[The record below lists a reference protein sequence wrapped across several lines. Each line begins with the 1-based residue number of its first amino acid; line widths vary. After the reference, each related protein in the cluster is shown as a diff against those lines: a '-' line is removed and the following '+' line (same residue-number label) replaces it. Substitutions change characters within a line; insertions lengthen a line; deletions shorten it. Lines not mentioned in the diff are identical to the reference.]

1 MTLAFKR
8 GFEEEQKGVYIFKDT
23 SEGTLARFI
32 EWAYTRDYPAV
43 ISAIEPVETREPVE
57 TSTKETE
64 NTETVVKEKNTVTVA
79 ETDFTFENHPLLAHI
94 HLSIFCSIYLIP
106 DLQDLAFSKMTA
118 CFTDLEKPNDLDT
131 QFAVISAL
139 RVSFR
144 KLPTHDPLL
153 DWMAQYAA
161 YSIDKLRTQRSFH
174 DLLKCSPILASRMVL
189 SLNPAS
195 SPPWKIQRP
204 KYSYPHYT
212 DGYDGYYDDDY

>member
-8 GFEEEQKGVYIFKDT
+8 GFEEEQRGVYIFKDT

-32 EWAYTRDYPAV
+32 EWAYTGDYPAV
-43 ISAIEPVETREPVE
+43 IIAIEPVETRKPVE
-57 TSTKETE
+57 TSTNETE
-64 NTETVVKEKNTVTVA
+64 NTETVKEENTVTLA
-79 ETDFTFENHPLLAHI
+79 QTDFTSENHPLLAHI
-94 HLSIFCSIYLIP
+94 HLYIFCSIYLIP

-144 KLPTHDPLL
+144 RLPPHDPLL
-153 DWMAQYAA
+153 GWMAQYAA

-189 SLNPAS
+189 LLNPAS
-195 SPPWKIQRP
+195 SPPWKIQPP
-204 KYSYPHYT
+204 KYRYPHYT
-212 DGYDGYYDDDY
+212 DDYDGYDDDDF

>member
-8 GFEEEQKGVYIFKDT
+8 GFEEEQKGVYIFEDT
-23 SEGTLARFI
+23 SDGTLARFI
-32 EWAYTRDYPAV
+32 EWAYTGDYPTV
-43 ISAIEPVETREPVE
+43 ISAIEPVE

-64 NTETVVKEKNTVTVA
+64 DTEPVVKENDTVPVA

-94 HLSIFCSIYLIP
+94 HLYIFCRIYLIP

-118 CFTDLEKPNDLDT
+118 CFTDLGKPNDLDT

-144 KLPTHDPLL
+144 KLPAHDPLL

-161 YSIDKLRTQRSFH
+161 YSIDKLRTQGSFH

-195 SPPWKIQRP
+195 SPPWKIQEP

-212 DGYDGYYDDDY
+212 DGYGY

>member
-1 MTLAFKR
+1 MALAFKR
-8 GFEEEQKGVYIFKDT
+8 GFEEEQKGVYIFRDT

-32 EWAYTRDYPAV
+32 EWAYTRDYPSV
-43 ISAIEPVETREPVE
+43 INPIAPVE

-64 NTETVVKEKNTVTVA
+64 NTKTVVKKRNTVPVA
-79 ETDFTFENHPLLAHI
+79 KTDFTFENHPLLAHI
-94 HLSIFCSIYLIP
+94 HLYIFGSIYLIP

-131 QFAVISAL
+131 QLAVISAL

-144 KLPTHDPLL
+144 KLPTHDRLL

-174 DLLKCSPILASRMVL
+174 DLLKCSPKLASRMVL

-195 SPPWKIQRP
+195 SPPWKIQCP
-204 KYSYPHYT
+204 KYNYPNYT
-212 DGYDGYYDDDY
+212 DGYDDYDDDDD

>member
-43 ISAIEPVETREPVE
+43 ISAIEPVETRKPVE

-64 NTETVVKEKNTVTVA
+64 NTKTVVKENTVTLA
-79 ETDFTFENHPLLAHI
+79 ETDFTSKNHPLLAHI
-94 HLSIFCSIYLIP
+94 HLYIFCSIYLIP
-106 DLQDLAFSKMTA
+106 DLQDLAFSKITA

-131 QFAVISAL
+131 QFAVICAL

-144 KLPTHDPLL
+144 RLPPHDPLL

-161 YSIDKLRTQRSFH
+161 YSIDKLRTQGSFH

-189 SLNPAS
+189 LLNPAS
-195 SPPWKIQRP
+195 SLPWKIQPP
-204 KYSYPHYT
+204 KYRYPHYT
-212 DGYDGYYDDDY
+212 NGYDGYDDDDY